1 MMSSRDTNSA
11 VTSGMGRRG
20 IWRSWPASVLHRFTA
35 GRSRQSR
42 PGSIDQ
48 PIAFTTAEV
57 GGAGERAAARY
68 LSQQGYRVL
77 AHDVR
82 AGRGQIDLVAR
93 EGSVL
98 CFVEVKT
105 RRRGERGAAVEAVT
119 PAKQARMVRAAMR
132 FLLEHRMRDVMVRF
146 DVVAVTVS
154 PEGRSSF
161 ELVRNAFDPGA
172 EFSY

>member
-1 MMSSRDTNSA
+1 M
-11 VTSGMGRRG
+11 
-20 IWRSWPASVLHRFTA
+20 
-35 GRSRQSR
+35 
-42 PGSIDQ
+42 
-48 PIAFTTAEV
+48 
-57 GGAGERAAARY
+57 
-68 LSQQGYRVL
+68 L

-93 EGSVL
+93 DGDVL

-105 RRRGERGAAVEAVT
+105 RRRAERGAAVEAVT
-119 PAKQARMVRAAMR
+119 PAKQKHLVRAAMR
-132 FLLEHRMRDVMVRF
+132 FLQEHRLRDVMVRF